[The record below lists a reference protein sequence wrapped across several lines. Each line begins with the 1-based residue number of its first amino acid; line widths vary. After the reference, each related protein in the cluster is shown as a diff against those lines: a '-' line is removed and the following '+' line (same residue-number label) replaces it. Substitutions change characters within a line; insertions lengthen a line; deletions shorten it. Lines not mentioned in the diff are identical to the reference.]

1 MEVLRYLQE
10 SLLHGRPLHVVDDTC
25 TIEILTN
32 CIIVDRDNILDT
44 TYQELPYI
52 EDYCITFEIDFMGE
66 KAKDLGGLRLE
77 WIEVCN
83 REQYIK
89 YFSNGLREHLAK
101 DYFYVGIM
109 VGVAMLQNGQM
120 PRLFSSE
127 ILDVLFTIPK
137 SKLHVYIQNLQKG
150 LKVFGLQNIFH
161 EFPTMRDLLQP
172 TAKKLN
178 VKDLTRLL
186 TPQFSDEG
194 TAMLI
199 REKNI
204 YQQFLKYVRE
214 VASGR
219 RNGMDLTKILQFTTS
234 CTEEPVLGFSLNS
247 CITFYQQVFEV
258 RVIFC
263 IYSANGRRRRGSTII
278 SFKLLQN

>member
-1 MEVLRYLQE
+1 
-10 SLLHGRPLHVVDDTC
+10 
-25 TIEILTN
+25 
-32 CIIVDRDNILDT
+32 
-44 TYQELPYI
+44 
-52 EDYCITFEIDFMGE
+52 
-66 KAKDLGGLRLE
+66 
-77 WIEVCN
+77 
-83 REQYIK
+83 
-89 YFSNGLREHLAK
+89 
-101 DYFYVGIM
+101 
-109 VGVAMLQNGQM
+109 MLQNGQM

-127 ILDVLFTIPK
+127 VLDVLFTIPK

-172 TAKKLN
+172 TVKKLN

-219 RNGMDLTKILQFTTS
+219 RNGMNLTKSYNLQHHA
-234 CTEEPVLGFSLNS
+234 LRNQYL
-247 CITFYQQVFEV
+247 VFH
-258 RVIFC
+258 
-263 IYSANGRRRRGSTII
+263 
-278 SFKLLQN
+278 